1 MTDIT
6 VETQTLIDAGGF
18 DDEGGDLLFLRRH
31 FDDQEQ
37 AILEPKNGPAGIFR
51 LSQVQHRNFLSKPR
65 QQDFGTLEEALAE
78 AEVWRQK
85 VKVGED
91 AEMREEWDAYLER
104 KAAAE
109 A

>member
-1 MTDIT
+1 MTEVS
-6 VETQTLIDAGGF
+6 VETQALIDAGGF
-18 DDEGGDLLFLRRH
+18 YDEGGDRLFLLRR
-31 FDDQEQ
+31 FGDQEQ
-37 AILEPKNGPAGIFR
+37 AILEPSNGPAGTFR
-51 LSQVQHRNFLSKPR
+51 LSQIQHRNFLSKPR

-85 VKVGED
+85 VNVGED

-104 KAAAE
+104 QAAAE

>member
-1 MTDIT
+1 MADIT
-6 VETQTLIDAGGF
+6 VETQALIDAGGF

-37 AILEPKNGPAGIFR
+37 AILEPKNGPTGTFR
-51 LSQVQHRNFLSKPR
+51 LSQIQHRNFLSKPR
-65 QQDFGTLEEALAE
+65 QQDYATLEEALAE
-78 AEVWRQK
+78 AEVWRRD

-91 AEMREEWDAYLER
+91 AEMREEWNAYLER
-104 KAAAE
+104 QAAAE